1 MKITIGAVATLAATL
16 FVTAAQSQDA
26 SKNAKA
32 ADFPKKPITLVIPV
46 GAGGSHDLTARAVT
60 SVANQYFGQPII
72 VELKPGGG
80 GAIGSAMVASAA
92 PDGYTLLFG
101 GTNWSTTLP
110 AVEGRSKGP
119 DDLQAVCRINY
130 SPVMVAARPDAP
142 YKTFKE
148 MIAWAKANPGKL
160 VFGHTGPWG
169 QADLTWKQISKITGI
184 ETRSVPHNGGGP
196 LTVALLGGH
205 VDVGTNPTTSFMSQ
219 IQAGKIR
226 PLAVLDDKRDTDFP
240 DVPTAKEQGVD
251 VSYQLWRAILAPKD
265 TPRPIIEKLAEACK
279 KMVEDKSVV
288 ALIKKLGDEVN
299 YLGPDE
305 FEKVWRA
312 EFKAHKELG
321 ESLKK

>member
-1 MKITIGAVATLAATL
+1 MGFGVTRIFAAASAIVL
-16 FVTAAQSQDA
+16 FATAASAQNKDQ
-26 SKNAKA
+26 A
-32 ADFPKKPITLVIPV
+32 ADFPTKPVTLIIPV

-60 SVANQYFGQPII
+60 SVANQYLGQPIV

-80 GAIGSAMVASAA
+80 GAIGSTLVANAA

-130 SPVMVAARPDAP
+130 SPVMVATRPDAP
-142 YKTFKE
+142 YKTFRE
-148 MIAWAKANPGKL
+148 MIEWAKANPGKL

-169 QADLTWKQISKITGI
+169 QADLTWKQISQITGI
-184 ETRSVPHNGGGP
+184 QTRSVPHNGGGP

-205 VDVGTNPTTSFMSQ
+205 VDVGTNPTTTYISH

-226 PLAVLDDKRDTDFP
+226 PLAVLDDQRDSDFP

-251 VSYQLWRAILAPKD
+251 VVYHLWRAILAPKD
-265 TPRPIIEKLAEACK
+265 TPRPVINKLADACK
-279 KMVEDKSVV
+279 KMVEDKSVI
-288 ALIKKLGDEVN
+288 AMIKKLGDEVQ

-321 ESLKK
+321 ESLKGK